1 MKLRNH
7 IVLYLLALLAVAGC
21 ASTKVTDRDQVA
33 YGPLPRPNTIWV
45 YDFAATPDDVP
56 GESSLAGQYS
66 EHSTPQTDEQI
77 ATGRKVGAEIAT
89 QLVEQI
95 NAMGMYAAV
104 AGPDTRPEINDI
116 VIHGYLLSVVQGSE
130 KKRVLIGFGSGE
142 SELKVAAEGFEVT
155 PNGLRKLGSGDTDA
169 TGAKTPGTAVGI
181 LALVATHN
189 PAGLII
195 STGMKV
201 YGEETG
207 RSGIEG
213 RAKQTAKEIADVLKK
228 RFQQEGWIS

>member
-1 MKLRNH
+1 MFSRNH
-7 IVLYLLALLAVAGC
+7 IVLSLFALLFIAGC
-21 ASTKVTDRDQVA
+21 AATKITDHDQIV
-33 YGPLPRPNTIWV
+33 YGSLPRPETIWI

-56 GESSLAGQYS
+56 SDSALAGQYS
-66 EHSTPQTDEQI
+66 GHSTPQTAEQI
-77 ATGRKVGAEIAT
+77 ATGRKVGAEIAK

-104 AGPDTRPEINDI
+104 SGPDTHPEINDI
-116 VIHGYLLSVVQGSE
+116 VIRGYLLSVVQGDTD
-130 KKRVLIGFGSGE
+130 KRVLIGFSAGE
-142 SELKVAAEGFEVT
+142 SELKVAAEGFQMT
-155 PNGLRKLGSGDTDA
+155 SHGLRKLGSGSTDA
-169 TGAKTPGTAVGI
+169 TGAKTPGTAVGV

-195 STGMKV
+195 STGMKA

-213 RAKQTAKEIADVLKK
+213 RAKQTAGEIADVLKK